1 MERYIEEYA
10 NACKKKIEENDL
22 MEPEVKNKI
31 TARINA
37 AVKLRSKQLITEDET
52 IKLILES
59 KDSNNLERMP
69 LSLPSHLDRM
79 YLYLLEE

>member
-37 AVKLRSKQLITEDET
+37 AVKLRYKQLITEDET
-52 IKLILES
+52 MKLILES
-59 KDSNNLERMP
+59 KDSSNLGRMP

-79 YLYLLEE
+79 YLYLLGE

>member
-22 MEPEVKNKI
+22 MEPAVKNKI

-37 AVKLRSKQLITEDET
+37 AVKLRYKQLITEDEAM
-52 IKLILES
+52 KLILES
-59 KDSNNLERMP
+59 KDCSNLEKLP
-69 LSLPSHLDRM
+69 VSLPNHLDIM
-79 YLYLLEE
+79 YLQLLGK